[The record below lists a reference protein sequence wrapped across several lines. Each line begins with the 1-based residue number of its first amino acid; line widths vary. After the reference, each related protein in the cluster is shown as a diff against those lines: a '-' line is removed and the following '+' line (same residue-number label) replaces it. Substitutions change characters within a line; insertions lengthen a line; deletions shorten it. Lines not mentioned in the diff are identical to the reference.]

1 MMPPDPPAWRD
12 DIVYDDADQPRR
24 WKHRAPDDAGIVDH
38 DDTEGARS
46 LIGQRTL
53 REIDERRLA
62 GAPLRPVLPGHQRNL
77 ATTFWG
83 KAWNRHLADCALHAD
98 RLPRGRTLF
107 RGGRVMDLAVA
118 TGSLAAV
125 VAGSR
130 LHDVRVVLAPL
141 DETAAASLTSR
152 LRGRIGSVVDLL
164 SGKLGDEVMRVVT
177 DPAAGLL
184 PVPAALRSTCSCP
197 DHADLCEHGAA
208 ILYAAGSHFADR
220 PADLFLLRGIDPLSL
235 VSGSLT
241 DVVEGLVQPP
251 AAGAA
256 PLESADLS
264 DLFGIPLEP
273 DDSA

>member
-24 WKHRAPDDAGIVDH
+24 WKRRAPDDVD
-38 DDTEGARS
+38 DGDAEGARA
-46 LIGQRTL
+46 LLGQRVL
-53 REIDERRLA
+53 REIEERRA
-62 GAPLRPVLPGHQRNL
+62 VGEPLRPVLPGHHRNL

-98 RLPRGRTLF
+98 RLPRGRTIF

-118 TGSLAAV
+118 KGSLIAV

-130 LHDVRVVLAPL
+130 LHDVRVLLAPL
-141 DETAAASLTSR
+141 DETAAASLTNR

-184 PVPAALRSTCSCP
+184 PEAAALRSTCSCP

-208 ILYAAGSHFADR
+208 VLYAAGSHFDDR

-251 AAGAA
+251 AAAA
-256 PLESADLS
+256 SPLGNADLS

-273 DDSA
+273 GDPS